1 MSAALDSDM
10 LMTLLPLILAALLVG
25 FGLSG
30 TFMPP
35 RAKAWTVR
43 WISRPLGLV
52 LCVAIAGYQVFL
64 LIHQPDD
71 FIAWMVLA
79 FMAWTLWSYLR
90 GRKVDSKILP
100 EMGTSE

>member
-1 MSAALDSDM
+1 MGSDVGS
-10 LMTLLPLILAALLVG
+10 LLLTCSPLILAALLVG

-30 TFMPP
+30 TLMPP
-35 RAKAWTVR
+35 RAKTWIVR
-43 WISRPLGLV
+43 RVSRPLAV
-52 LCVAIAGYQVFL
+52 ALCIAIAVFQVL
-64 LIHQPDD
+64 LLTRKPDD

-90 GRKVDSKILP
+90 GRKADSKLLP